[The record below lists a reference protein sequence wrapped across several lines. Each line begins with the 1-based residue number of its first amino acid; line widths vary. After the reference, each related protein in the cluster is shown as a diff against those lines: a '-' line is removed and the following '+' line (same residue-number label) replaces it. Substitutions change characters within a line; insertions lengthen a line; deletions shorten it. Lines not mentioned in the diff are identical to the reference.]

1 MRCSVVIPTLNEA
14 RTISRTLR
22 RVERMH
28 PHEIIV
34 SDGGS
39 ADGTPELAA
48 SCATVVD
55 GRRGRGVQLNAGG
68 AAASGDVLLFLHADV
83 TLPDHA
89 FAAIDNALDDPGI
102 IGGCFRVRFGPAP
115 HQAFMSASYDL
126 LRLGGKAVVYGD
138 STVFARRKAFEEVG
152 GFADWPIMEDV
163 NFVSRLRQHG
173 RFVELPLSVVP
184 SSRRW
189 QSGGLWRTWAS
200 WWAIQLM
207 YGAGVSPAWLG
218 RFYRHIR

>member
-48 SCATVVD
+48 SLATVIN
-55 GRRGRGVQLNAGG
+55 GRRGRGRQLNAGA

-83 TLPDHA
+83 TLPHHA
-89 FAAIDNALDDPGI
+89 LSAIDEALDEPQI
-102 IGGCFRVRFGPAP
+102 VGGCFRVRFGSAP
-115 HQAFMSASYDL
+115 HQAFISASYDL
-126 LRLGGKAVVYGD
+126 LRLGGRAIVYGD
-138 STVFARRKAFEEVG
+138 STIFARRDAFEEMG

-163 NFVSRLRQHG
+163 NFVSRLRQRG
-173 RFVELPLSVVP
+173 RFVELPLAVVP

-189 QSGGLWRTWAS
+189 RRDGLWRTWAS
-200 WWAIQLM
+200 WWAVQLM
-207 YGAGVSPAWLG
+207 FGAGVSPAWLG
-218 RFYRHIR
+218 RFYRHVR

>member
-14 RTISRTLR
+14 STIARTLR
-22 RVERMH
+22 RVERMQ

-39 ADGTPELAA
+39 SDGTPELATTY
-48 SCATVVD
+48 ATVID
-55 GRRGRGVQLNAGG
+55 GRRGRGRQLNAGA

-89 FAAIDNALDDPGI
+89 LSAIDGALDDPEV

-115 HQAFMSASYDL
+115 HQAFISASYDL
-126 LRLGGKAVVYGD
+126 LRMRGRGVVYGD
-138 STVFARRKAFEEVG
+138 STVFARRDAFEAVG
-152 GFADWPIMEDV
+152 GFPEWPIMEDV
-163 NFVSRLRQHG
+163 NFVSRLRGHG

-189 QSGGLWRTWAS
+189 RRGGLWRTWAS

>member
-1 MRCSVVIPTLNEA
+1 MRCSVIIPTLNEA
-14 RTISRTLR
+14 RTIMGTLR

-28 PHEIIV
+28 PHELIV

-39 ADGTPELAA
+39 SDGTPELAA
-48 SCATVVD
+48 ACATVVS
-55 GRRGRGVQLNAGG
+55 GRPGRGRQLNAGA

-83 TLPDHA
+83 TLPDDA
-89 FAAIDNALDDPGI
+89 LLAIADALNDPGVS
-102 IGGCFRVRFGPAP
+102 GGCFRVRFGPAP
-115 HQAFMSASYDL
+115 HQAFIAASYDL
-126 LRLGGKAVVYGD
+126 LRFGGRGVIYGD
-138 STVFARRKAFEEVG
+138 STIFARRETFEEVG

-189 QSGGLWRTWAS
+189 RRGGLWRTWAS
-200 WWAIQLM
+200 WWAVQLM
-207 YGAGVSPAWLG
+207 FGARVSPAWLG

>member
-14 RTISRTLR
+14 RTIARTLR
-22 RVERMH
+22 RVERLD

-39 ADGTPELAA
+39 TDGTPELAA
-48 SCATVVD
+48 SCATVVV
-55 GRRGRGVQLNAGG
+55 GRRGRGRQLNAGA

-83 TLPDHA
+83 TLPGQA
-89 FAAIDNALDDPGI
+89 LSAIDGALDDPGI
-102 IGGCFRVRFGPAP
+102 IGGCFRVRFGSEP
-115 HQAFMSASYDL
+115 HQAFIAASYDL
-126 LRLGGKAVVYGD
+126 LRLGGRAVVYGD
-138 STVFARRKAFEEVG
+138 STIFARRDAFKAVG

-163 NFVSRLRQHG
+163 NFVSRLRRRG
-173 RFVELPLSVVP
+173 RFVELPLTVVP

-189 QSGGLWRTWAS
+189 RRGGLWRTWAS

-207 YGAGVSPAWLG
+207 FGAGVSPAWLG
-218 RFYRHIR
+218 RFYRHLR

>member
-14 RTISRTLR
+14 RTITRTLR
-22 RVERMH
+22 RVERMD

-39 ADGTPELAA
+39 ADDTQALAA
-48 SCATVVD
+48 ASATVVS
-55 GRRGRGVQLNAGG
+55 GKPGRGRQLNAGA

-83 TLPDHA
+83 ALPDHA
-89 FAAIDNALDDPGI
+89 LTAIDGALDDHHV
-102 IGGCFRVRFGPAP
+102 IGGSFRVRFGPEP
-115 HQAFMSASYDL
+115 HQAFISASYDL
-126 LRLGGKAVVYGD
+126 LRLGGRGVIYGD
-138 STVFARRKAFEEVG
+138 STIFSRRDAFEAVG

-163 NFVSRLRQHG
+163 NFVSRLRGQG
-173 RFVELPLSVVP
+173 RFVELPLTVVP

-207 YGAGVSPAWLG
+207 FGVGVSPAWLG
-218 RFYRHIR
+218 RFYRNIR

>member
-1 MRCSVVIPTLNEA
+1 M
-14 RTISRTLR
+14 RTLR
-22 RVERMH
+22 RVERVH

-48 SCATVVD
+48 SGATVVT
-55 GRRGRGVQLNAGG
+55 GQPGRGRQLNAGA

-83 TLPDHA
+83 SLPDEA
-89 FAAIDNALDDPGI
+89 LAAIDGALDDPDVV
-102 IGGCFRVRFGPAP
+102 GGSFRVRFGPEP
-115 HQAFMSASYDL
+115 HQAFISASYDL
-126 LRLGGKAVVYGD
+126 LRFGGKAIVYGD
-138 STVFARRKAFEEVG
+138 STIFARRAVFEEIG

-207 YGAGVSPAWLG
+207 FGVGVSPTWLG
-218 RFYRHIR
+218 RFYRNIR

>member
-1 MRCSVVIPTLNEA
+1 MRCSIVIPTLNEA
-14 RTISRTLR
+14 HIIARTLR
-22 RVERMH
+22 RVERLH
-28 PHEIIV
+28 PQEIIV

-48 SCATVVD
+48 SWATVVN
-55 GRRGRGVQLNAGG
+55 GPPGRGRQLNAGA

-83 TLPDHA
+83 KLPYQA
-89 FAAIDNALDDPGI
+89 LSAIDEALNDSGV
-102 IGGCFRVRFGPAP
+102 IGGCFRVRFGSAP
-115 HQAFMSASYDL
+115 HQAFIAASYDL
-126 LRLGGKAVVYGD
+126 LRLGGRAVVYGD
-138 STVFARRKAFEEVG
+138 STIFARRDAFEEVG

-163 NFVSRLRQHG
+163 NFVSRLRTHG
-173 RFVELPLSVVP
+173 RFVELPLTVVP

-189 QSGGLWRTWAS
+189 QGGGLWRTWAS

-207 YGAGVSPAWLG
+207 FGAGVSPAWLG

>member
-1 MRCSVVIPTLNEA
+1 MRCSVIIPTLNEA
-14 RTISRTLR
+14 RTIASTVR
-22 RVERMH
+22 RVERMD

-48 SCATVVD
+48 SYATVID
-55 GRRGRGVQLNAGG
+55 GPRGRGRQLNAGA

-83 TLPDHA
+83 TLPGQA
-89 FAAIDNALDDPGI
+89 LPAIEDALDDPGI
-102 IGGCFRVRFGPAP
+102 IGGCFRVRFGSAP
-115 HQAFMSASYDL
+115 HQAFIAASYDL
-126 LRLGGKAVVYGD
+126 LRLGGRAIVYGD
-138 STVFARRKAFEEVG
+138 STIFARRDVFNEVG

-163 NFVSRLRQHG
+163 NFVSRLRRRG
-173 RFVELPLSVVP
+173 RFVELPLIVVP

-189 QSGGLWRTWAS
+189 RRGGLWRTWAS

-207 YGAGVSPAWLG
+207 FGAGVSPAWLG

>member
-14 RTISRTLR
+14 RTIMRTLR
-22 RVERMH
+22 RVERLR
-28 PHEIIV
+28 PHRIIV

-39 ADGTPELAA
+39 ADSTPELAA
-48 SCATVVD
+48 PYATVVT
-55 GRRGRGVQLNAGG
+55 GLPGRGRQLNAG
-68 AAASGDVLLFLHADV
+68 AEAASGDVLLFLHADV
-83 TLPDHA
+83 TLPDDA
-89 FAAIDNALDDPGI
+89 LPAIEDALDDPGV

-115 HQAFMSASYDL
+115 HQAFISASYDL
-126 LRLGGKAVVYGD
+126 LRFGGRAVVYGD
-138 STVFARRKAFEEVG
+138 STIFVRRAAFEEIG

-163 NFVSRLRQHG
+163 NFVSRLRMHG

-189 QSGGLWRTWAS
+189 RRGGLWRTWAS

-207 YGAGVSPAWLG
+207 FGTGVSPAWLG